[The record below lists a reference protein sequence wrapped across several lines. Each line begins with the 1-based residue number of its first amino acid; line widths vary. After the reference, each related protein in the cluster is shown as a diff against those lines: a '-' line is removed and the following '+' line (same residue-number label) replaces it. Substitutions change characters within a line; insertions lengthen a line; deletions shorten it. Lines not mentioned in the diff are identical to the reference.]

1 MFVSKKESITIDLIK
16 NGLQMKS
23 VSSINQQ
30 QKFVSRKDSIT
41 TDLINNGLM
50 KSFSTIKQQ
59 QQNMDDDDV
68 NYDNS
73 GANMINN
80 I

>member
-1 MFVSKKESITIDLIK
+1 
-16 NGLQMKS
+16 MKS

-50 KSFSTIKQQ
+50 KTFSTIKQQ